1 MSGAQLVRLPG
12 RIKIGLTVAADALF
26 LSSAV
31 LLAYGLRHASY
42 EKFGVLQIWLAASA
56 LILGPG
62 CLWLCG
68 LYREI
73 TRYLGPEFV
82 VRVVKGC
89 ALVTLVLIATAF
101 MYTAT
106 REGSEFPRTMPVIF
120 FLLSMLGVG
129 GMRLMARWILLRGAR
144 ATRGSKAAIY
154 GAGAA
159 GVGLHAALA
168 HAGTH
173 QVVAY
178 FDDSPSLQ
186 GRHVRGVPVHAGA
199 DLQRVIAG
207 QGVEILLL
215 ALPSASR
222 TRRRQIVE
230 QATKLGASV
239 LTVPTLSEIQD
250 GTATVDQLRP
260 VRIEELLGRP
270 PAQPN
275 QELLRRLIAGRQV
288 LVTGA
293 GGSIGSELCRR
304 IIANDP
310 TTLVLLDAS
319 EQNLYEIERELR
331 EELARRRS
339 AIRLEAVL
347 ASVCDEVA
355 MERVC
360 RTHRVQ
366 MLYHAAAYKH
376 VPIVERNE
384 CAGVETNLFGTITA
398 AQVAARA
405 GVESFVL
412 ISTDKAVRPTSVMG
426 TTKRLAEMALQA
438 MQAQGGHR
446 MTICQVRFG
455 NVLGSSGS
463 VIPLFREQIQRGGP
477 VTVTHADMVRYFMT
491 IPEAADLVIQAGTMA
506 KGGEVFVLDMGEPVR
521 IDDLARNMIRLAGR
535 SVRDA
540 ANPHGDIEIIYTGVR
555 PGEKLYEELFI
566 QSAPAPTAHPT
577 IGLGAEP
584 FLPWPELEPQ
594 LSRLRAA
601 VDQHDQAAVR
611 QIIAHLMQGGGSFA
625 QRAPQG
631 SQVTQNFHQ

>member
-1 MSGAQLVRLPG
+1 MSGAHLVCLPG
-12 RIKIGLTVAADALF
+12 RIKIALTVAADALF
-26 LSSAV
+26 LASAV
-31 LLAYGLRHASY
+31 ILAYGLRHASY
-42 EKFGVLQIWLAASA
+42 EKFGVLQIWLAVSA
-56 LILGPG
+56 LILGPS

-101 MYTAT
+101 MHAAT
-106 REGSEFPRTMPVIF
+106 REGAEFPRTMPVIF

-129 GMRLMARWILLRGAR
+129 GMRLLARWVLLRGAR
-144 ATRGSKAAIY
+144 VTRGSKAAIY

-173 QVVAY
+173 EVVAY

-186 GRHVRGVPVHAGA
+186 GRHVRGVPVHAGT
-199 DLQRVIAG
+199 DLPRVIAS
-207 QGVEILLL
+207 QGVEVLLL

-222 TRRRQIVE
+222 VRRRQIVD

-310 TTLVLLDAS
+310 ATLVLLDAS

-339 AIRLEAVL
+339 SIRLEAVL

-366 MLYHAAAYKH
+366 TLYHAAAYKH
-376 VPIVERNE
+376 VPIVECNE
-384 CAGVETNLFGTITA
+384 CAGAETNLFGTVAA
-398 AQVAARA
+398 AQVAART
-405 GVESFVL
+405 GVEAFVL
-412 ISTDKAVRPTSVMG
+412 ISTDKAVRPTSIMG
-426 TTKRLAEMALQA
+426 ATKRLAEMALQA

-446 MTICQVRFG
+446 TNICQVRFG

-491 IPEAADLVIQAGTMA
+491 IPEAADLVIQAGAMA

-535 SVRDA
+535 TVRDSG
-540 ANPHGDIEIIYTGVR
+540 NPHGDIEIIYTGVR

-566 QSAPAPTAHPT
+566 QSASAPTAHPV

-611 QIIAHLMQGGGSFA
+611 QLIMQLVQAGSA
-625 QRAPQG
+625 GLASAPQDE
-631 SQVTQNFHQ
+631 QVKQKFLQ

>member
-1 MSGAQLVRLPG
+1 MSGAHLVRLPG
-12 RIKIGLTVAADALF
+12 RIKIALTVFADAVF
-26 LSSAV
+26 LSMAV
-31 LLAYGLRHASY
+31 VLAYGLRHASY
-42 EKFGVLQIWLAASA
+42 SSFGLLQVLLAASA
-56 LILGPG
+56 LLFGPA
-62 CLWLCG
+62 CLYLCG

-82 VRVVKGC
+82 IRVVKGC

-106 REGSEFPRTMPVIF
+106 REGSEFPRTMPAIF
-120 FLLSMLGVG
+120 FLLAMLGVG
-129 GMRLMARWILLRGAR
+129 GMRLLARWALLRGAR
-144 ATRGSKAAIY
+144 SARGSKAAIY

-173 QVVAY
+173 QIVAY
-178 FDDSPSLQ
+178 FDDSPHLQ
-186 GRHVRGVPVHAGA
+186 GRQVRGVPVHPGA
-199 DLQRVIAG
+199 DLQRVIAE
-207 QGVEILLL
+207 QSVEILLL

-222 TRRRQIVE
+222 VRRRQIVE

-304 IIANDP
+304 IIAQDP
-310 TTLVLLDAS
+310 ACLVLLDAS
-319 EQNLYEIERELR
+319 EHNLYEIERELR

-339 AIRLEAVL
+339 SIRLEAVL

-360 RTHRVQ
+360 RAHRVQ
-366 MLYHAAAYKH
+366 TLYHAAAYKH

-384 CAGVETNLFGTITA
+384 CFGVETNLFGTVTA
-398 AQVAARA
+398 AQVAART
-405 GVESFVL
+405 GVEAFVL
-412 ISTDKAVRPTSVMG
+412 ISTDKAVRPTSIMG
-426 TTKRLAEMALQA
+426 ATKRLAEMALQA

-446 MTICQVRFG
+446 TTLCQVRFG

-491 IPEAADLVIQAGTMA
+491 IPEAADLVIQAGAMA

-535 SVRDA
+535 TVRDA
-540 ANPHGDIEIIYTGVR
+540 GNPHGDIEIMYTGVR

-566 QSAPAPTAHPT
+566 RSTPAPTAHPT
-577 IGLGAEP
+577 IGLGSEP

-594 LSRLRAA
+594 FSRLRAA
-601 VDQHDQAAVR
+601 VDQHDQPTVR
-611 QIIAHLMQGGGSFA
+611 QIVMQLVQAGSTAA
-625 QRAPQG
+625 QSAPQD
-631 SQVTQNFHQ
+631 SSVQPNLLQ